1 MKVEESGLMVCQGL
15 ADLKYECF
23 TPTWF
28 LSEWSF
34 GMSDDGL
41 CWVKF
46 PSDIDF
52 DTQANIQNMH
62 KVLVFSKNDKV

>member
-1 MKVEESGLMVCQGL
+1 MVCQGL

-23 TPTWF
+23 TPTWI

-41 CWVKF
+41 RWLKF

-52 DTQANIQNMH
+52 DIQANI
-62 KVLVFSKNDKV
+62 